1 MNPEKEGFRMRF
13 NHFCVTVKDMERSL
27 VFYRDA
33 LGLKVAID
41 EIQSSP
47 GLDKAVMESS
57 AKIRMV
63 MLADESENLPVELIE
78 WKSRPPIERPTE
90 HLGFSS
96 TGLGEICFSVP
107 DLEKLEE
114 NLKKYGFE
122 FRTPVWTFE
131 TGGMGIKVT
140 HAVDPDGVQVELIEL

>member
-1 MNPEKEGFRMRF
+1 MRF
-13 NHFCVTVKDMERSL
+13 NHFCITVKDMESSL

-41 EIQSSP
+41 EMIS
-47 GLDKAVMESS
+47 GTDLDKAVMESG
-57 AKIRMV
+57 AKLRMV
-63 MLADESENLPVELIE
+63 MLSDETEGLPVVELVE
-78 WKSRPPIERPTE
+78 WESRPPIERPPE

-107 DLEKLEE
+107 DFEKLEK
-114 NLKKYGFE
+114 NLKKHGFQ
-122 FRTPVWTFE
+122 FRTRPWMFKV
-131 TGGMGIKVT
+131 MGIETKVT

>member
-1 MNPEKEGFRMRF
+1 MRF
-13 NHFCVTVKDMERSL
+13 NHFCITVKDMDRSL

-41 EIQSSP
+41 EMISGP
-47 GLDKAVMESS
+47 DLDKAVMESG
-57 AKIRMV
+57 AKLRMV
-63 MLADESENLPVELIE
+63 MLSDETEDLPVVELVE
-78 WKSRPPIERPTE
+78 WKSRPPIERPPE

-107 DLEKLEE
+107 DLKKLEE
-114 NLKKYGFE
+114 NLKKHGFE

-131 TGGMGIKVT
+131 VSGYGTKVT
-140 HAVDPDGVQVELIEL
+140 HAEDPDGVQVELIQI